1 MGELLLCSH
10 GLASVPYYVESIALN
25 VYSLEELCY
34 FLKENI
40 DLIEPS
46 FMDRELA
53 GWVETELHMP
63 DLAQN
68 LYEKIRGG
76 ARLSEFIEVLVSGCS
91 YCSREELEKMQQAL
105 TDFEN
110 KSETECRKIRAD
122 RLLLKKRYDAA
133 ISEYTR
139 LLNSAEVRGILSGNV
154 YHNLGTAYAGLFF
167 FEEAAASS
175 AKAFERNQNPLS
187 KQQQKIALQ
196 LAKGAIPR
204 SKAKEAETDMT
215 PELLERWKEAYL
227 KSCR

>member
-68 LYEKIRGG
+68 LYEKIQGG

-91 YCSREELEKMQQAL
+91 YCSRDSRER
-105 TDFEN
+105 TDA
-110 KSETECRKIRAD
+110 SM
-122 RLLLKKRYDAA
+122 LL
-133 ISEYTR
+133 
-139 LLNSAEVRGILSGNV
+139 GG
-154 YHNLGTAYAGLFF
+154 
-167 FEEAAASS
+167 
-175 AKAFERNQNPLS
+175 
-187 KQQQKIALQ
+187 
-196 LAKGAIPR
+196 
-204 SKAKEAETDMT
+204 
-215 PELLERWKEAYL
+215 
-227 KSCR
+227 

>member
-63 DLAQN
+63 DLAKS
-68 LYEKIRGG
+68 LYEKIQGG

-133 ISEYTR
+133 IS
-139 LLNSAEVRGILSGNV
+139 
-154 YHNLGTAYAGLFF
+154 
-167 FEEAAASS
+167 
-175 AKAFERNQNPLS
+175 
-187 KQQQKIALQ
+187 
-196 LAKGAIPR
+196 
-204 SKAKEAETDMT
+204 
-215 PELLERWKEAYL
+215 
-227 KSCR
+227 